1 MNFNWSC
8 PHCSRAQTVVDSRYH
23 QETSGFAVGTLAG
36 GPLAFERTAIACSNP
51 DCQKLTLRIRVGKDV
66 GGESYIVSSTEL
78 LFSEQLIPRGSA
90 KPQPAYIP
98 TPLVEDYT
106 EACLIRDLSA
116 KASAT
121 LTRRCLQGMIRDFAG
136 ISKPRLIDE
145 IKALKAAVEDGTADR
160 SVTAETVAAIDHV
173 RSLGNIGAHME
184 ADINVI
190 VSVDAGEAQIM
201 IELTELLF
209 DEWYGAR
216 QRRMDRLANI
226 ERIRSQ
232 KEELKIATKRPKAD
246 DPVATEQFGGAA
258 AIADL
263 SQ

>member
-1 MNFNWSC
+1 
-8 PHCSRAQTVVDSRYH
+8 
-23 QETSGFAVGTLAG
+23 VGSLAG
-36 GPLAFERTAIACSNP
+36 GPFAIERIAIACSNP

-66 GGESYIVSSTEL
+66 GGSSAYIVSPKEL
-78 LFSEQLIPRGSA
+78 LFSEQLIPRGAA

-98 TPLVEDYT
+98 APLVEDYT
-106 EACLIRDLSA
+106 EACLIRDLSP

-145 IKALKAAVEDGTADR
+145 IKALKVAVDDGTADR
-160 SVTAETVAAIDHV
+160 SVTSETVAAIDHV

-190 VSVDAGEAQIM
+190 VPVDSGEAQVM
-201 IELTELLF
+201 IELVELLF

-216 QRRMDRLANI
+216 YRRNEKLA
-226 ERIRSQ
+226 
-232 KEELKIATKRPKAD
+232 KIAAIRTHKDEIKRAVVSSPPA
-246 DPVATEQFGGAA
+246 PVAETNEVATSA
-258 AIADL
+258 PVAR
-263 SQ
+263 

>member
-1 MNFNWSC
+1 MNFNWIC
-8 PHCSRAQTVVDSRYH
+8 PHCLRAQTVVDARYH
-23 QETSGFAVGTLAG
+23 QETSGFAVGSLAG
-36 GPLAFERTAIACSNP
+36 GPFAIERIAIACSNP

-66 GGESYIVSSTEL
+66 GGSSAYIVSPKEL
-78 LFSEQLIPRGSA
+78 LFSEQLIPRGAA

-98 TPLVEDYT
+98 APLVEDYT
-106 EACLIRDLSA
+106 EACLIRDLSP

-145 IKALKAAVEDGTADR
+145 IKALKVAVDDGTADR
-160 SVTAETVAAIDHV
+160 SVTSETVAAIDHV

-190 VSVDAGEAQIM
+190 VPVDSGEAQVM
-201 IELTELLF
+201 IELVELLF

-216 QRRMDRLANI
+216 YRRNEKLA
-226 ERIRSQ
+226 
-232 KEELKIATKRPKAD
+232 KIAAIRTHKDEIKRAVVSSPPA
-246 DPVATEQFGGAA
+246 PVAETNEVATSA
-258 AIADL
+258 PVAR
-263 SQ
+263 